1 VYKTFKRACA
11 QFKVGSK
18 RVPEK
23 LTMNMDYKEMLKR
36 ARARLPSGVFEHRR
50 FELPQPRGSTIGM
63 RTILH
68 NYKEICEVL
77 NRDPRQ
83 MLKFLSKE
91 MATAGTI
98 DGTRAIFQ
106 GKFRRDTFERLIKR
120 YVGEFV
126 MCPVCKRPDTKI
138 VKERR
143 LSFLICEACGARSSV
158 RSV

>member
-1 VYKTFKRACA
+1 
-11 QFKVGSK
+11 
-18 RVPEK
+18 
-23 LTMNMDYKEMLKR
+23 MNMDYKEMLKR
-36 ARARLPSGVFEHRR
+36 ARAQLPHEVFERKR
-50 FELPQPRGSTIGM
+50 FELPRPHGSTIGM

-68 NYKEICEVL
+68 NYKEICDAL
-77 NRDPRQ
+77 NRDPRH

-98 DGTRAIFQ
+98 DRTRAVFQ

-120 YVGEFV
+120 YVDDFV
-126 MCPVCKRPDTKI
+126 LCPVCERPDTKI
-138 VKERR
+138 VKEKR